1 MKQNSIWSSSVKLKG
16 NQVSKI
22 VDISGLGIYCNKT
35 DETSQSAVIDNVGCL
50 QSSYDANIKSDDY
63 ILAPFDV
70 ALTLTVNKS
79 GKLES
84 GVPQYSIIA
93 DLPILVLLLNEV
105 QVRQILVLL
114 DYLSVY
120 QLKEKYGRYRPS
132 IDSLSKK
139 HEGWQRMWWCYAQT
153 SVLSDVRRKLKKTSW
168 RYLGWRTNSC
178 RKYVNFYK
186 KKLDSLGREQPVD
199 KSILIEL
206 EQMEK
211 ESDFDDILTYRT
223 IAEHESQDI
232 LLSSKPTNMQKS
244 SETVTSEKPQNEDCS
259 AIKSRGWLNWLSLGM
274 LGAGG
279 TEDSIQFSGVV
290 SDEIIKDIFE
300 ATEFH
305 PQVSVDGSVATKKQ
319 DKEAVKVTCD
329 GVIIEGKYWEESCNF
344 LFSVNSVVIANPQ
357 VNNVLLLTTKGEG
370 EQWLFSKREQLR
382 DMRESYQSFAGVDD
396 LLRLGRSCRSW
407 PTAKT
412 AGALKELHLCS
423 LTLDLIGSL
432 RFIAMKRRPC
442 GITADASEAIKFLAI
457 TVEVDTPLLNYDS
470 ELNVKVLLQ
479 PIEVTYDSDV
489 LLNLFDFVQV
499 LASFKFHNER
509 CEELHRLF
517 GQIRPLSNCGA
528 GAGACVGRLE
538 LGAINFKS
546 VSGTKASVSVGGN
559 QQNCLLADFQC
570 SKSTEDLSAGVLS
583 QDLYEQFKV
592 LFSDFKVKIV
602 LPDCRQGMT
611 IFERFDASVTLMSCI
626 IPYESQ
632 LKQLEVQLTSSPLDI
647 HFSVP
652 IYVAI
657 MGMLRCL
664 VVPKPE
670 SAADNVFNFS
680 VSAKLQ
686 HVNLHANI
694 ADNAENNLVLF
705 LFLEELEM
713 GYCFLHFMEY
723 HISLKTIT
731 IDACSSVSETCS
743 RTLCSS
749 RSISLGNS
757 GIKHGMG
764 DAIGVAG
771 DDCGQSNI
779 SANGCF
785 LLHYKTQKSEGLLS
799 HKYRLW
805 LNDIDLHLYP
815 GIFGLLLNFGSKL
828 SGYGTSAMTS
838 SLVSKENEGTI
849 LLPDFVVPRFG
860 FSNFFEVESDSL
872 LSGIPL
878 DQFPFIT
885 IKNSGSLGN
894 LEESLIYGI
903 PEWRKALNVCDNN
916 SVKIPRFSEVQRTH
930 MSSVPATKPSC
941 SLGASSEC
949 GRTYDTDIV
958 FLDLIFN
965 RTKVHFHDASC
976 IIGAVTLPVSKSSLI
991 IYDSDYFTMLCS
1003 LEGLLVSSSWSAQD
1017 RHEVLWDSS
1026 VPDLSPI
1033 LNICLKKEKRL
1044 VPEIE
1049 ISIGIQH
1056 VCCLLPVDFL
1066 AMLIGYF
1073 SLPDWT
1079 SNESEPCLVSNNNN
1093 NDTVGHTR
1101 VIYKL
1106 EILDCLLILP
1116 LESNKHECLHLE
1128 LRQLYCSFRQCN
1140 RFEDAFADVPSDCMV
1155 QVNKV
1160 ANDFFVP
1167 NFFGRD
1173 LCLFLVL
1180 PKDGEF
1186 VSADLDQDVK
1196 HKKIPLIAQ
1205 MNADLWIRIPCN
1217 SDGLSEQTPPTY
1229 VMMRIQNCQVV
1240 AEDECFIFGVE
1251 AVLDVIDQISLIDI
1265 KSKGFTSDVLQFL
1278 QFSKSLKEGNL
1289 VLPKVSDMS
1298 LTDVKILA
1306 SSMSINLG
1314 CNRRS
1319 HLISSELIAK
1329 ADLQF
1334 DFCASFRDDVP
1345 IGMDIYCSHLLLRS
1359 FCSSSTLVEFLSED
1373 HSSYALIIHLSRSD
1387 LGRYELLVDLMSA
1400 HVWLHLLDWSEIIEL
1415 LVSYSKKLFKT
1426 SFINE
1431 SNADSNSLPISGPVK
1446 LLHNDTE
1453 SQGCSIST
1461 SSEKIED
1468 NVSFIMRSEDIRI
1481 SLHFPLSVKQ
1491 AAIDE
1496 GMEAGPQQKMSSPYF
1511 ADILEQRKKRSAKSC
1526 TYIAL
1531 ILNSKDC
1538 ELVTD
1543 GHHAKLKCS
1552 MEKINGISEIVE
1564 DQRILSWTLF
1574 ELFQVDVIA
1583 ETIDQHE
1590 KQRIDVDFRS
1600 DSLDVRSS
1608 QKILDFWHGLELES
1622 PQTGSSQ
1629 IHKFTVTLKVQLRKA
1644 SLLLTDGR
1652 WSCNAP
1658 LLEVLVRNLLLLIDA
1673 SQKGTEVSIVGDLM
1687 VNYKSIHSV
1696 MWEPF
1701 IEPWGFELKMIQI
1714 HRQSALLNTFVTTDI
1729 HLKSMTHLN
1738 LNVTEP
1744 LIEYCE
1750 PWVNELVR
1758 DAWNQVGFIDHRESQ
1773 SYIKQTRDDTCT
1785 IYAPYILKN
1794 ETSLPLSFQVSH
1806 GLAASDN
1813 FDILK
1818 MKEEYVVHPGS
1829 SIPIFIDETP
1839 EEHAFHLRPPQ
1850 SSDSLN
1856 DKSFNGVQHL
1866 ISIKVDGTSRPSIPI
1881 SMDVVGLNYV
1891 EVNFSKASEKK
1902 ETPKNEDS
1910 WNIEDRN
1917 GQYSTGGFVVPVV
1930 LDVSVQQYSK
1940 LIRLYST
1947 VILSNSTS
1955 MPLELRFDIPFGVS
1969 PKVLDPIYPGQE
1981 FPLPLHLAEAGLM
1994 RWRPLDKNY
2003 LWSEAQQ
2010 LSNLLSM
2017 ENKSGFL
2024 RSFVCY
2030 PSHLSSD
2037 PFRCCISVQHINL
2050 PSSTL
2055 LKEGHSILTRASTA
2069 LFEDQDQRG
2078 YILGNANKRFIHYV
2092 TLTTPLFVRSY
2103 IPHKVSVT
2111 IECGGISRTVVLSEA
2126 GSSSVFHVDS
2136 THDLGLL
2143 FHVHGFS
2150 PCTSKFQRAETFAT
2164 VSKLNETK
2172 FSSSESLVIRPDS
2185 CTGPIYVVLEKV
2197 VDALCGARE
2206 LCISVPFLLY
2216 NCTGLPLAIA
2226 EFGNEIEGNSFSIPS
2241 CYHLDEVDKLLSK
2254 KHGLALVTSEQDS
2267 HKHCSTS
2274 KNNPLALRESSRLC
2288 GQMSLSTG
2296 FTTRDSVAHSLE
2308 HKSSTSQL
2316 QASECDKEFDVMDSV
2331 TRTAKACIYSP
2342 HPSSSASE
2350 LMVRLS
2356 LCLPESNTG
2365 DATNSVWSSSFFL
2378 VPPSGSTSVV
2388 VPQTSTSGAF
2398 IISATSSKLSPF
2410 SGRTRAITFQPRQ
2423 NKLSQYLALMF
2434 DIPRYLILQSGEQ
2447 SHLHLADTTKELLIS
2462 LRFNEP
2468 GWMWSGS
2475 FSPDHLGDTQVKMRN
2490 YVSGAVYM
2498 IRVEIQN
2505 ADVPIK
2511 DEKIVGS
2518 TIGKSGTLLIL
2529 LSDDNTGFMPY
2540 RIDNFSMEKLRVY
2553 QQKCEVLETVVH
2565 SYTSCPYAWD
2575 EPCFPHR
2582 LVVEVPGECVLGSY
2596 ALDVVKEQTSV
2607 YLPSTSEIFQGLD
2620 KGATGKHGLFMIAVL
2635 LNVFPMLGKVIGD
2648 DSPYTVDRGSKA
2660 QFIMEK
2666 GIALVMPNIRIILP
2680 KKPGR
2685 RLFLAIH
2692 AEGAIKVLSIINSSH
2707 HLLKDMKETC
2717 FHGFKE
2723 KRKVDQKQELMEDYN
2738 ERVSLHFT
2746 FIGISVINSI
2756 PQEVL
2761 FVSANDTKIDIL
2773 QHMEQQKLFF
2783 HISSLQIDNQ
2793 LVHATYPVLLSFDH
2807 DVESNSVSNMKTKDD
2822 KNLKSKAHTSA
2833 ERSCQSVFYLAAAK
2847 WRNKEISL
2855 VSFEYI
2861 SLRLAPLRI
2870 ELEEEVIL
2878 YLLNFFRTVVSRL
2891 RNSKIRCPDSEFRDL
2906 AHENCSSSLLPSVV
2920 PIGAPWQQIYLL
2932 ARRQKKIYVEVFD
2945 LSHIKLAL
2953 SFSSAPWMLKNEGL
2967 ISAEYLGNVSGTVLQ
2982 RGLLVLAD
2990 VEEAPVLLRELIV
3003 DHHMGSWESFQ
3014 EILIRHYTRQLLHET
3029 YKIFGSAGV
3038 IGNPMGFARNL
3049 GLGIKDFLSVP
3060 ARGIFQSPAGLII
3073 GMAQGTSSLLSNTV
3087 YAVSNATTQFSKS
3100 VQKSIVALTFDD
3112 QAVSRMEKQQKAFLS
3127 SQSKGLLNEFLEGLT
3142 GFLQSPVR
3150 GAEKH
3155 GLPGVLSGIALGTAG
3170 LVARPVASILEVTGK
3185 TAQSIRN
3192 RSRLHR
3198 PRHFRVRFPRPLVR
3212 GLPTQPYSW
3221 EEAIGATM
3229 LLGAADAKLKDE
3241 IYVKCKA
3248 LKQTGT
3254 FVIITKRLIII
3265 FSCSS
3270 LVELK
3275 TSEFHIVAD
3284 PEWVIQ
3290 VEMGLE
3296 TVIHVDREKEVLNIV
3311 GSRSETLL
3319 KQPQQKKTIARTKW
3333 STNTSPLFQMNFEF
3347 KNEEEAEEVLQVILS
3362 TFEHIKEHHFGVH
3375 VLHQSNLRQ
3384 KSTP

>member
-1 MKQNSIWSSSVKLKG
+1 MKQNSIWSSNVKLKG
-16 NQVSKI
+16 NQVSKN
-22 VDISGLGIYCNKT
+22 VEISGLGVYCNKT
-35 DETSQSAVIDNVGCL
+35 DEASQLAVIDNVGCL
-50 QSSYDANIKSDDY
+50 LSYFDANIKSETLEY

-70 ALTLTVNKS
+70 ALSLTVNKS

-84 GVPQYSIIA
+84 GVPQYSIIT
-93 DLPILVLLLNEV
+93 DRGGTSLDTEGGPSIIVLLLNEV

-139 HEGWQRMWWCYAQT
+139 HEGWQRMWWRYAQT
-153 SVLSDVRRKLKKTSW
+153 SVLSDVRKKLKKTSW
-168 RYLGWRTNSC
+168 RYLGWRMSSC

-186 KKLDSLGREQPVD
+186 KKLDYLGREQPVD
-199 KSILIEL
+199 EAILIEL

-223 IAEHESQDI
+223 IAELESQDI
-232 LLSSKPTNMQKS
+232 LLSSKPTNMEKS
-244 SETVTSEKPQNEDCS
+244 SGTVTSEKPLNEDS
-259 AIKSRGWLNWLSLGM
+259 SIIKSRGWLNWLSLGM

-279 TEDSIQFSGVV
+279 TEDSIQFSGIV

-300 ATEFH
+300 VTEFH
-305 PQVSVDGSVATKKQ
+305 PQVSVDGSAATKHRIYSSMKFNVHRVVATLYNKKQ

-329 GVIIEGKYWEESCNF
+329 DVIIESKHWEESCNF
-344 LFSVNSVVIANPQ
+344 LFSIDSVEIVNPQ
-357 VNNVLLLTTKGEG
+357 DNNVLLLAT
-370 EQWLFSKREQLR
+370 R
-382 DMRESYQSFAGVDD
+382 A
-396 LLRLGRSCRSW
+396 
-407 PTAKT
+407 
-412 AGALKELHLCS
+412 
-423 LTLDLIGSL
+423 
-432 RFIAMKRRPC
+432 
-442 GITADASEAIKFLAI
+442 ITAENLSPSIIVQIDM
-457 TVEVDTPLLNYDS
+457 PLLNYDS
-470 ELNVKVLLQ
+470 ESYVKVLLQ
-479 PIEVTYDSDV
+479 PVEVTYDSDV
-489 LLNLFDFVQV
+489 LLNLLDFIQILV
-499 LASFKFHNER
+499 SFKFHHER
-509 CEELHRLF
+509 VMLSLNGFENFQARLLSKAEYVFLHRTKIIWDFSCGVILIQIPWRCQDSELF
-517 GQIRPLSNCGA
+517 VMC
-528 GAGACVGRLE
+528 LE
-538 LGAINFKS
+538 LGAVNFKS
-546 VSGTKASVSVGGN
+546 VSGTKTSVSVGGN
-559 QQNCLLADFQC
+559 PQNGLLADFQC
-570 SKSTEDLSAGVLS
+570 SKSTEDLSTGVLS
-583 QDLYEQFKV
+583 QDLFEQFEV

-602 LPDCRQGMT
+602 LPDCHQVMT
-611 IFERFDASVTLMSCI
+611 IFEKFDASATLMSCI

-632 LKQLEVQLTSSPLDI
+632 LKQLEVQLTSSPLNI

-657 MGMLRCL
+657 MGMLRGV

-680 VSAKLQ
+680 VTAKLQ
-686 HVNLHANI
+686 RVNLHANI
-694 ADNAENNLVLF
+694 ADDVENNLVLF
-705 LFLEELEM
+705 LVLGELEM
-713 GYCFLHFMEY
+713 EYSFLQFVEY
-723 HISLKTIT
+723 HICLETIT
-731 IDACSSVSETCS
+731 INACSSVSGTCS

-749 RSISLGNS
+749 RSISLGYS

-764 DAIGVAG
+764 DAIGIAG

-799 HKYRLW
+799 RKYRLW

-828 SGYGTSAMTS
+828 SGYGTMAMAS
-838 SLVSKENEGTI
+838 SGVSMENKDTM
-849 LLPDFVVPRFG
+849 LLPDFDLPRFG
-860 FSNFFEVESDSL
+860 FSNIFEVESDSL

-885 IKNSGSLGN
+885 IQNSGSLGN

-903 PEWRKALNVCDNN
+903 PEWRKALKVCDKN
-916 SVKIPRFSEVQRTH
+916 SVRIPRFSEVQRTH

-941 SLGASSEC
+941 SLGASPEC
-949 GRTYDTDIV
+949 GRTYDTDV
-958 FLDLIFN
+958 VVLDLNFN
-965 RTKVHFHDASC
+965 RAKVHFHDASC
-976 IIGAVTLPVSKSSLI
+976 IIGAVTLPVTKSSLI
-991 IYDSDYFTMLCS
+991 MYDSDYFTMLCS
-1003 LEGLLVSSSWSAQD
+1003 IEGLLVSSSWSTQD

-1033 LNICLKKEKRL
+1033 LNIRVKKEKRV

-1093 NDTVGHTR
+1093 NDTLGHTC
-1101 VIYKL
+1101 VTYKL
-1106 EILDCLLILP
+1106 EVLDSLLILP
-1116 LESNKHECLHLE
+1116 LESNKRESLHLE
-1128 LRQLYCSFRQCN
+1128 LRQLYWSFRQCN
-1140 RFEDAFADVPSDCMV
+1140 RVEDAFADVPSDCMV
-1155 QVNKV
+1155 RINKV
-1160 ANDFFVP
+1160 ANEFCLL

-1173 LCLFLVL
+1173 LCLSLVL
-1180 PKDGEF
+1180 PKDDEF
-1186 VSADLDQDVK
+1186 VSADLHQDVK
-1196 HKKIPLIAQ
+1196 HEKIPLIAQ

-1217 SDGLSEQTPPTY
+1217 NDGLTEQKPSTY

-1265 KSKGFTSDVLQFL
+1265 KSKGFTSDVLKFL
-1278 QFSKSLKEGNL
+1278 QFSKSLKDGNV
-1289 VLPKVSDMS
+1289 VLPMVSDVS
-1298 LTDVKILA
+1298 LTDIKILA
-1306 SSMSINLG
+1306 NSMSINLG
-1314 CNRRS
+1314 CYRRN
-1319 HLISSELIAK
+1319 HLISSQLIAK

-1334 DFCASFRDDVP
+1334 NFCASFRDDVP
-1345 IGMDIYCSHLLLRS
+1345 IGMDIYCSHLLLHS
-1359 FCSSSTLVEFLSED
+1359 FRSSSTLVECVSED
-1373 HSSYALIIHLSRSD
+1373 HSSYGLIIHISRSD

-1415 LVSYSKKLFKT
+1415 LVSYSKVFFKT

-1431 SNADSNSLPISGPVK
+1431 SNADSNSLQIIVPGK

-1453 SQGCSIST
+1453 SQGCSSST
-1461 SSEKIED
+1461 SSEKIGD
-1468 NVSFIMRSEDIRI
+1468 NVSFIMRSEDISI
-1481 SLHFPLSVKQ
+1481 SLHFPLSVRQ
-1491 AAIDE
+1491 AATDE
-1496 GMEAGPQQKMSSPYF
+1496 GMEAEPPQKMSSPYF
-1511 ADILEQRKKRSAKSC
+1511 ADILEQRKKHSVKSC
-1526 TYIAL
+1526 KYIAL

-1538 ELVTD
+1538 ELVSN

-1552 MEKINGISEIVE
+1552 MEKINGILETVE

-1600 DSLDVRSS
+1600 DSLDVQSS
-1608 QKILDFWHGLELES
+1608 QQLFDFWHGLELQS

-1629 IHKFTVTLKVQLRKA
+1629 IHMFTVALKVQLRKA

-1673 SQKGTEVSIVGDLM
+1673 SQKDTEVSIAGDLM
-1687 VNYKSIHSV
+1687 VNYKNIHSV

-1714 HRQSALLNTFVTTDI
+1714 HRQSVLLNTFVTTDI
-1729 HLKSMTHLN
+1729 HLKSMTRLN

-1744 LIEYCE
+1744 LIEVLYR
-1750 PWVNELVR
+1750 VNELVR
-1758 DAWNQVGFIDHRESQ
+1758 DVWNNVGFIDYRESQ
-1773 SYIKQTRDDTCT
+1773 SCIKQTRDDTCT

-1806 GLAASDN
+1806 GLATSDN
-1813 FDILK
+1813 FDILA

-1839 EEHAFHLRPPQ
+1839 EKYAFHFRPPQ

-1856 DKSFNGVQHL
+1856 EKSFNGVQHL

-1881 SMDVVGLNYV
+1881 SMDVVGLNYF

-1902 ETPKNEDS
+1902 GPPKNEDS

-1930 LDVSVQQYSK
+1930 FDVSVQQYSK

-2017 ENKSGFL
+2017 ENKPGFL

-2030 PSHLSSD
+2030 PSHASSD
-2037 PFRCCISVQHINL
+2037 PFRCCISVQHIDL

-2055 LKEGHSILTRASTA
+2055 LKEGQSILTRDSTA
-2069 LFEDQDQRG
+2069 IFEEQDQRG
-2078 YILGNANKRFIHYV
+2078 HILGNAKKRFIHYV

-2103 IPHKVSVT
+2103 IPHKVSIT
-2111 IECGGISRTVVLSEA
+2111 IESSGISRTVVLSEV

-2172 FSSSESLVIRPDS
+2172 FSSSETLVIHPDS

-2226 EFGNEIEGNSFSIPS
+2226 GFGNEIEGNSFSIPS
-2241 CYHLDEVDKLLSK
+2241 CYHLVELDKLLSK
-2254 KHGLALVTSEQDS
+2254 KHGLAHVLSEQDS
-2267 HKHCSTS
+2267 HKHCFTS
-2274 KNNPLALRESSRLC
+2274 KNNPLALRESSRLR
-2288 GQMSLSTG
+2288 GQMSLSMG

-2308 HKSSTSQL
+2308 HKSGTSQL
-2316 QASECDKEFDVMDSV
+2316 QASECDKEFVVMDSV
-2331 TRTAKACIYSP
+2331 NRTAKACIYSP

-2356 LCLPESNTG
+2356 LCLSESNTG

-2398 IISATSSKLSPF
+2398 IISATSSQLSPF
-2410 SGRTRAITFQPRQ
+2410 SGRTRAITFQPRYVVSNACSKIICYKQ
-2423 NKLSQYLALMF
+2423 KGTDSVSLLGVG
-2434 DIPRYLILQSGEQ
+2434 DH

-2475 FSPDHLGDTQVKMRN
+2475 FSPDHLGDTQVKMKN
-2490 YVSGAVYM
+2490 YVSGAVNM

-2540 RIDNFSMEKLRVY
+2540 RIDNFSMERLRVY

-2607 YLPSTSEIFQGLD
+2607 YLPSTSE
-2620 KGATGKHGLFMIAVL
+2620 
-2635 LNVFPMLGKVIGD
+2635 
-2648 DSPYTVDRGSKA
+2648 
-2660 QFIMEK
+2660 
-2666 GIALVMPNIRIILP
+2666 
-2680 KKPGR
+2680 KPGR

-2717 FHGFKE
+2717 FPGFKE

-2761 FVSANDTKIDIL
+2761 FVSANDAKIDIL
-2773 QHMEQQKLFF
+2773 QNMEQQKLFF

-2793 LVHATYPVLLSFDH
+2793 LVHATYPVILSFDH
-2807 DVESNSVSNMKTKDD
+2807 DVESNSVSNMKTKED
-2822 KNLKSKAHTSA
+2822 KNLKSKAHTSS
-2833 ERSCQSVFYLAAAK
+2833 ERSCQPIFYLAAAK

-2878 YLLNFFRTVVSRL
+2878 YLLNFFRTVVPRL
-2891 RNSKIRCPDSEFRDL
+2891 RNSKIQCPDSEFHHLD
-2906 AHENCSSSLLPSVV
+2906 HENCSSPLLPSVV

-2953 SFSSAPWMLKNEGL
+2953 SFSSAPWMLKNEGI
-2967 ISAEYLGNVSGTVLQ
+2967 ISAEYLGNASGTVLQ
-2982 RGLLVLAD
+2982 RGLMALAD
-2990 VEEAPVLLRELIV
+2990 IEEAPVLLRELIV

-3060 ARGIFQSPAGLII
+3060 AKGILQSPAGLII

-3087 YAVSNATTQFSKS
+3087 YAVSNAATQFSKS

-3212 GLPTQPYSW
+3212 GLPMQPYSW
-3221 EEAIGATM
+3221 EEAIGTAM

-3241 IYVKCKA
+3241 IHVKCKA

-3254 FVIITKRLIII
+3254 FVIITKRLVII

-3270 LVELK
+3270 LVELN
-3275 TSEFHIVAD
+3275 TSEFCIVAD
-3284 PEWVIQ
+3284 PEWVIR

-3296 TVIHVDREKEVLNIV
+3296 TLIHVDREKEVINIV

-3319 KQPQQKKTIARTKW
+3319 KQHQQKKTIARTKW
-3333 STNTSPLFQMNFEF
+3333 STNTLPLFQMNVEF

-3362 TFEHIKEHHFGVH
+3362 TFEDIKEHHFGMH
-3375 VLHQSNLRQ
+3375 VLHQSNIRQ
-3384 KSTP
+3384 KTTT